1 MANGAECV
9 EGAGVPQAEQ
19 TRCLPKFPSPCCL
32 PKLLEPSSTLRKA
45 AKWDFEWQDP
55 VVASILTPTGGDKK
69 KRQGVG
75 RIISSSKSKSIMKI
89 DLEWEKLSANGSF

>member
-69 KRQGVG
+69 KG
-75 RIISSSKSKSIMKI
+75 RE
-89 DLEWEKLSANGSF
+89 LGESFLHQNQNP